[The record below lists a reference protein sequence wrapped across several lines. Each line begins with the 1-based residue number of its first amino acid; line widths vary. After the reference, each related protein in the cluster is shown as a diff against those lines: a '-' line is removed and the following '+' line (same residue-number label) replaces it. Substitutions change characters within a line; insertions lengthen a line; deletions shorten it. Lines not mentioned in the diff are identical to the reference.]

1 VAVGGTA
8 GPIEW
13 RKAMTEDA
21 THLVCRWC
29 QETYTAEKFRRGV
42 ERGQVLMICPNCG
55 HQWYLDGMVVS
66 EIQIS
71 DEAFQALLENR

>member
-1 VAVGGTA
+1 MV
-8 GPIEW
+8 
-13 RKAMTEDA
+13 EDA
-21 THLVCRWC
+21 TQMVCKWC
-29 QETYTAEKFRRGV
+29 QDAFSADKFRRGV

-71 DEAFQALLENR
+71 DEAYKAISGNR